1 MAEELNAEIILAEF
15 VPPEAR
21 CPEVHRAIDSA
32 LAAGDVARLTSIIRA
47 TQLQQQQQLDSH
59 SRQLAEIQR
68 ALSELQK
75 TPPATTVCNFYSDN
89 RQWHHT
95 DNSQKSAEW
104 SSHSNSED
112 NSHTVV
118 SGVFDWL
125 LWWAVGLALM
135 SALASL
141 CPEARVSVE
150 SPKSEL
156 PKLHIRGGQ
165 L

>member
-1 MAEELNAEIILAEF
+1 MSEKLTAEIVLAEF

-21 CPEVHRAIDSA
+21 CPEVYRAIDSA
-32 LAAGDVARLTSIIRA
+32 LAAGDVARLASVIHA
-47 TQLQQQQQLDSH
+47 TQLQQQQQLDAH
-59 SRQLAEIQR
+59 SRQLAELQK

-75 TPPATTVCNFYSDN
+75 APPTTVCNFYSDN

-104 SSHSNSED
+104 SVHSNSED

-118 SGVFDWL
+118 SGIFDWL
-125 LWWAVGLALM
+125 LWWAVGLALL

-150 SPKSEL
+150 SPRPEL
-156 PKLHIRGGQ
+156 QKLHRRGGQ
-165 L
+165 P